1 MADRNEI
8 SLDAMGVN
16 LPYSM
21 EAEQAVLG
29 AIITDSSVLPEV
41 MGIITPEQF
50 YSKEN
55 GAIYK
60 QMVFLFM
67 GGKPIDY
74 ITVLDDV
81 IKAGIFE
88 KDEDA
93 KVYLFSITQTVPTI
107 KNIASYAKI
116 VYEKYLMRSL
126 IGASREIIEQSSD
139 GMESAEKLIDYAE
152 QKIFEIRSGK
162 ESSALT
168 PIVSVLMETLGHLKD
183 MSGPDKDKFLG
194 LDSGFQHMDRI
205 LTGLNRSDLIILAAR
220 PGVGKT
226 SFALNIA
233 ANVAQK
239 YPDQG
244 VAIFSL
250 EMTNRQ
256 LAERLLSSDSG
267 VFSQAFRT
275 GEVADNDWVRIAE
288 SSDRLGRTR
297 IYMDD
302 TSGIT
307 VGEIKAKARRIENLG
322 LIIVD
327 YLQLMSGNGRSES
340 RVNEI
345 SEITRSFK
353 IMAKELNVPILL
365 LSQLSRSSE
374 KNARRPMLSDLRDS
388 GSIEQDADIVL
399 FLHKEQPADGE
410 YIDPAE
416 ITEVLLMIAK
426 NRHGEVTNIKLH
438 WDGKHT
444 KYTSMDFSRD
454 D

>member
-1 MADRNEI
+1 MADLNDMTLD
-8 SLDAMGVN
+8 SLGIN
-16 LPYSM
+16 LPYSI

-29 AIITDSSVLPEV
+29 AVITDASVLPEV

-55 GAIYK
+55 GAIFR

-67 GGKPIDY
+67 AGKPIDY
-74 ITVLDDV
+74 ITVLDEV
-81 IKAGIFE
+81 RSAGVFE
-88 KDEDA
+88 SEEEA

-107 KNIASYAKI
+107 KNVGSYAKI

-126 IGASREIIEQSSD
+126 IGASREIMTQSSD
-139 GMESAEKLIDYAE
+139 GQQPVEKLLDYAE
-152 QKIFEIRSGK
+152 QRIFEIRSGR
-162 ESSALT
+162 ESSSLT

-183 MSGPDKDKFLG
+183 MSGPEKERFMG
-194 LDSGFQHMDRI
+194 LESGFKYLDKT

-239 YPDQG
+239 YPDKA

-256 LAERLLSSDSG
+256 LVERMLSSDSG
-267 VFSQAFRT
+267 VVSQAFRN
-275 GEVADNDWVRIAE
+275 GEVQDDDWIRIAE
-288 SSDRLGRTR
+288 SSDKLGKTH
-297 IYMDD
+297 IYLDD

-307 VGEIKAKARRIENLG
+307 VGEIKARARRIDNLG
-322 LIIVD
+322 LLIVD
-327 YLQLMSGNGRSES
+327 YLQLMTGSGRNDS
-340 RVNEI
+340 RVNEV

-353 IMAKELNVPILL
+353 IMAKELDIPIIL
-365 LSQLSRSSE
+365 LSQLSRGSE
-374 KNARRPMLSDLRDS
+374 KQARRPMLSDLRDS

-399 FLHKEQPADGE
+399 FLHRELPEGGE
-410 YIDPAE
+410 YQDPSE
-416 ITEVLLMIAK
+416 ISEMLLMVAK
-426 NRHGEVTNIKLH
+426 NRHGEVTNLKLH
-438 WDGKHT
+438 WDGKLT
-444 KYTSMDFSRD
+444 KFTSMEFNRD